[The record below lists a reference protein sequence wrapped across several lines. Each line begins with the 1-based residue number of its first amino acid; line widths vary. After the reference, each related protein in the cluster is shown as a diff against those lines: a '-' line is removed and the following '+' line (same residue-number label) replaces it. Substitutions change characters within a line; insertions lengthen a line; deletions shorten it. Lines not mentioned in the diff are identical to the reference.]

1 MNKLTISFLWV
12 LAGTGWLA
20 ISGCAAP
27 AAPAPSGDLPFDQA
41 AISATDGLVA
51 QADKLPGF
59 LAKVEATVAKRDVVV
74 DPMLDSSSGQQTALT
89 LRLEQAVAAHLRSNY
104 PQFEILPF
112 QTASLSQ
119 ASYVIT
125 GTTTRVPGES
135 GGRAIRID
143 LALTDL
149 KTHTVVAHTS
159 ARARDEGLDT
169 SPTAYYSDSP
179 VLVKDNVVDGYI
191 RTAATPAGQPADTF
205 YIERVAAAA
214 LISDAARAYNAGQYE
229 ESLASYQKAASA
241 AGGDQLRVLNGIYL
255 ADWKLGRT
263 ADAERAFGKVVAYGI
278 GNNSLGVKFLFNPGT
293 TEFWSD
299 PKVSGPYPMWLRQ
312 IARQASAAKAC
323 MVIIGHT
330 SHTGSSALNE
340 RLSEQRA
347 AYIKQRLEADAPELA
362 THLSASGM
370 GFREN
375 IVGTGTDD
383 ARDALDRRVEFK
395 INQCG

>member
-12 LAGTGWLA
+12 LAGTGWLT

-89 LRLEQAVAAHLRSNY
+89 LRLEQTVAAHLRSNY

-229 ESLASYQKAASA
+229 ESLALTKKPQALPAGTNCECSTAFIWPIGSWVGLPMRNGPLARSSPMASA
-241 AGGDQLRVLNGIYL
+241 TTAWASSSFSIPVPRNFGPIRRSVAPTQCGYARLR
-255 ADWKLGRT
+255 
-263 ADAERAFGKVVAYGI
+263 GKRLRQKPAWS
-278 GNNSLGVKFLFNPGT
+278 SLGTP
-293 TEFWSD
+293 
-299 PKVSGPYPMWLRQ
+299 
-312 IARQASAAKAC
+312 
-323 MVIIGHT
+323 
-330 SHTGSSALNE
+330 
-340 RLSEQRA
+340 
-347 AYIKQRLEADAPELA
+347 A
-362 THLSASGM
+362 TPAV
-370 GFREN
+370 RP
-375 IVGTGTDD
+375 
-383 ARDALDRRVEFK
+383 
-395 INQCG
+395 